1 MCTAVEWILRKICRN
16 SSLMIIQLLPRFT
29 KLHRSF
35 PPVRPSFKGIG
46 IQLLE
51 LELINELIWNWYSKS
66 GTPKALEII
75 KQPDERVWRM
85 KTLQENNQIMTGC
98 NHHVRKILCFEFAS
112 NFQTLFRIWMILV
125 TVIQVMVITLYIN
138 QYTCNNL

>member
-1 MCTAVEWILRKICRN
+1 MTKCTAVEWILRKICRN
-16 SSLMIIQLLPRFT
+16 NSLMIIQLLPRFT

-35 PPVRPSFKGIG
+35 LPVRPSFKGIW

-51 LELINELIWNWYSKS
+51 LKLINELIWNWHSKS

-85 KTLQENNQIMTGC
+85 KTLKRKQPNNDWMQSSC
-98 NHHVRKILCFEFAS
+98 QKN
-112 NFQTLFRIWMILV
+112 TLFRTCFEVSNFVSNMNDSSHSDSDNVNYFIYEPIHIW
-125 TVIQVMVITLYIN
+125 
-138 QYTCNNL
+138 